1 MISLHFNIAVLHN
14 RNLTCQFPPEGL
26 SSLWPCFVLTKDIEL
41 MIQRNHLPFVS
52 FWKLTFTSG
61 EVHSHGRRKV
71 QGHLTLQ
78 PSNHVSI
85 QSKLGIGALTTAHI
99 WISLRLARFLKLFE
113 KTHAGHPRSGC
124 DVRTSYLGRLIYSA
138 STARLDP

>member
-1 MISLHFNIAVLHN
+1 MSISPGRPVILM
-14 RNLTCQFPPEGL
+14 T
-26 SSLWPCFVLTKDIEL
+26 SSVLTKHVLYQLNINDST
-41 MIQRNHLPFVS
+41 QSP
-52 FWKLTFTSG
+52 TFCFALETYVTFS

-71 QGHLTLQ
+71 QGHLTLR
-78 PSNHVSI
+78 PAYHVSI

-113 KTHAGHPRSGC
+113 KIYAGHPRSGC
-124 DVRTSYLGRLIYSA
+124 DVRSSYLGRLIYSA